1 MRNSSAALVLGSA
14 FLSGLSGC
22 RPDVLP
28 TIPCDTTTIVLR
40 GQAVLPSK
48 TGLTLG
54 RLRERQ
60 IPDTL
65 HFLGEYTIRWGEGFG
80 DKDWIYLKVKHRGR
94 LDSITPISLIV
105 GQWDLS
111 KPLPP
116 EAQPI
121 KRCYDS
127 VLAHFPQAH

>member
-1 MRNSSAALVLGSA
+1 MPV
-14 FLSGLSGC
+14 
-22 RPDVLP
+22 
-28 TIPCDTTTIVLR
+28 IPCDTTTVVLR
-40 GQAVLPSK
+40 DQAVLPSSS
-48 TGLTLG
+48 GLVLG

-60 IPDTL
+60 VPDTL
-65 HFLGEYTIRWGEGFG
+65 HFLGTYTIRWNEETFG
-80 DKDWIYLKVKHRGR
+80 KDRVYLKVMHRGR

-111 KPLPP
+111 KPLPL

-127 VLAHFPQAH
+127 ILVHFPQAI